1 MKKRTLSAPILRS
14 MMGIAPGIM
23 VLAPVALAQ
32 PAAQPAMPDTA
43 IVTAVRG
50 PMITLSAGSNMG
62 ARAGAIYQIARDNA
76 VVRLQ
81 LVEVR
86 PNESSARIVAADTG
100 EQSLTITVGDSA
112 TFLGMAAETVPLPPA
127 PATPPLP
134 PAPQQPT
141 TPLPPQQPT
150 PQTPVSTNGASPATV
165 LVTSVA
171 GQDVTLGAGANGGVA
186 LGAVYEMPVV
196 GNAQAR
202 MIVVEINANSSRA
215 RLLEIKDGFVPV
227 VGEEARFV
235 NVEPV
240 PAELLA
246 PVAPV
251 TITPT
256 QPTVLVP
263 DQTPLLPTKPGGS
276 GLQMQMTPVS
286 EISGRAATIT
296 AVNGQSVTLN
306 AGILQGA
313 TIGQNVP
320 ILRAGAVIGLV
331 RIESAAPNSSV
342 AAIVYSDATAGV
354 LRVGDAAGLIAT
366 SSGVRAPIILPA
378 IGVPNAPIPSVRVKF
393 ESGASNVEVP
403 KADATYEL
411 LASLATSGLIKS
423 QPPRVFQDDGARRHR
438 VAEDINFSRAQIAG
452 FVTEALSNF
461 DGEKG
466 RSAAALAILVKQY
479 RRDLQDLNVPAA
491 TLDAF
496 KEGGFQLGVSSWTR
510 LTAVGGDTGNNAR
523 DANDERFGALRR
535 KTGLDTRTNVF
546 GTISPKL
553 SFYASLDAG
562 TDVRNGEPFGQVA
575 SSSFRKA
582 YVDYDANSLLRGLN
596 LRLGRQEYWM
606 GPGHFGTGIL
616 SDASGGLDSL
626 SSSFKRGSYELRGIY
641 ARLGRGPA
649 GSPRSLYVQDINVR
663 IGKDAKIGINTA
675 VLSPNDNFNATN
687 FLTAFS
693 PLPLYLIRKDKTSN
707 NSSATN
713 SNAIVSAY
721 GELGVAAGVRVYG
734 ETILDDL
741 GTNNRNPIENRAGS
755 IFGIKLNDPKDPAK
769 RGLNFEYARFSS
781 VAYTYFAN
789 RPGFTDDYSY
799 YYRGAPLGY
808 SIAPLAPTVY
818 GGAENLRADF
828 YYRVIPKLTLFG
840 SAQFADINAQDQNTP
855 GIAGYQRQRVLR
867 AAAAYDL
874 SRRFTLTARY
884 QHVETDQPNFVTGS
898 GTLKN
903 SLFSL
908 ELGRS
913 F

>member
-14 MMGIAPGIM
+14 LMAVAPGTLM
-23 VLAPVALAQ
+23 LALPALAQ
-32 PAAQPAMPDTA
+32 PAAQPATPDTA
-43 IVTAVRG
+43 YVLAVRG
-50 PMITLSAGSNMG
+50 SIITLSAGSNMG
-62 ARAGAIYQIARDNA
+62 ARVGAIYQIARDNA

-86 PNESSARIVAADTG
+86 PTESSARIVAADTG
-100 EQSLTITVGDSA
+100 DKDLTITVGDSA
-112 TFLGMAAETVPLPPA
+112 TFFGMAADAPPDA
-127 PATPPLP
+127 ATPPLP
-134 PAPQQPT
+134 PAPPQPA
-141 TPLPPQQPT
+141 TPLPPLQPAPPT
-150 PQTPVSTNGASPATV
+150 PASTDGLSPATV
-165 LVTSVA
+165 LVTGVA
-171 GQDVTLGAGANGGVA
+171 DQDVTLGAGTNSGVA
-186 LGAVYEMPVV
+186 LGAVYAMPVK
-196 GNAQAR
+196 GTAQAR
-202 MIVVEINANSSRA
+202 MIVVEINADTSRA
-215 RLLEIKDGFVPV
+215 RLLEIKDGFVPI

-235 NVEPV
+235 DVEPV
-240 PAELLA
+240 PAELLT

-251 TITPT
+251 VITPT

-263 DQTPLLPTKPGGS
+263 DQTPAKTNAS
-276 GLQMQMTPVS
+276 GVQMAMTPVS
-286 EISGRAATIT
+286 EISGRAAAIT
-296 AVNGQSVTLN
+296 AINGQSVTLN

-313 TIGQNVP
+313 TVGQNVP
-320 ILRAGAVIGLV
+320 ILRGGAVIGLV
-331 RIESAAPNSSV
+331 RIESAAPNTSV
-342 AAIVYSDATAGV
+342 AAVVYSDAAAGA
-354 LRVGDAAGLIAT
+354 LRVGDAAGLIAP
-366 SSGVRAPIILPA
+366 SSGVRAPIVLPA
-378 IGVPNAPIPSVRVKF
+378 IGIPNAPIPSVRVKF
-393 ESGASNVEVP
+393 ESGASDVEVP

-438 VAEDINFSRAQIAG
+438 VAEDITFSRAQIAG
-452 FVTEALSNF
+452 FIGEALSNF

-466 RSAAALAILVKQY
+466 RSAAALSILVKQY
-479 RRDLQDLNVPAA
+479 RGDLQDLNVPSA

-496 KEGGFQLGVSSWTR
+496 NKAGFQLGISSWTR
-510 LTAVGGDTGNNAR
+510 LTATGGDTGNDSR
-523 DANDERFGALRR
+523 DANDERFGAFRR
-535 KTGLDTRTNVF
+535 KTGVDTRTNIF
-546 GTISPKL
+546 GTFAPKL

-562 TDVRNGEPFGQVA
+562 TDIRNGEPFGQTA

-582 YVDYDANSLLRGLN
+582 YVDYDASSLLRGLD

-626 SSSFKRGSYELRGIY
+626 SSSFRRGSYELRGVY
-641 ARLGRGPA
+641 AHLGTGPA
-649 GSPRSLYVQDINVR
+649 GSPRSLYVQDVNVR
-663 IGKDAKIGINTA
+663 IGKNAKIGINTA
-675 VLSPNDNFNATN
+675 VLSPNDSFNATN

-707 NSSATN
+707 KSSNAN

-734 ETILDDL
+734 ESIFDDL

-755 IFGIKLNDPKDPAK
+755 IFGIKLNDPRDPAK
-769 RGLNFEYARFSS
+769 RGLFFEYARFSS

-789 RPGFTDDYSY
+789 RPGFDDDYSY

-840 SAQFADINAQDQNTP
+840 SAQFADLNAQDQNVP
-855 GIAGYQRQRVLR
+855 GDPGYQRQRVLR
-867 AAAAYDL
+867 AAATYDL
-874 SRRFTLTARY
+874 SRRFALTARY
-884 QHVETDQPNFVTGS
+884 QRVETDQPNFITGS
-898 GTLKN
+898 GTRKD
-903 SLFSL
+903 SVFSL